1 MEICRSVSVKKTG
14 RLKFATLFLIIEMRS
29 ILLVLLVLCVGE
41 VALAQRFIFPDSVGW
56 RNVPEGKELSF
67 KVAINDNSF
76 PKFSLEGVNGNGMQI
91 DSVGNFLWKPSYD
104 LVDRLQLQKEFTVM
118 FQADWKDG
126 KKLRRPISFL
136 VHHINR
142 PPEVEDLPVFYVRQ
156 GVQNKYQ
163 IPAEYVH
170 DPDGDPIV
178 FKALSTQLPEGAS
191 LSSAGLL
198 TWTPSRSQFTGLK
211 NNPFNV
217 EFLVQ
222 DQPDKAETK
231 GRLRIAQT
239 QLDLPPEL
247 LIVPNDTLI
256 NIKEDELISLKIYA
270 SDPNGDENISSVGFI
285 SSDTRVPKSILK
297 ENASTQYEFIWT
309 PGYYFVE
316 EQEKQRK
323 VEFIFFALDKSSNR
337 SQKKIV
343 VNIKDAENLDEKD
356 KLTYAKYLQ
365 TLSYAKA
372 LIDDLDKNL
381 DKLNKDYKQANRGKR
396 HRAIMNA
403 SLGATTGLSPLV
415 LQTEPSKI
423 VSGVGGTTVL
433 TLGTLEAT
441 EVLGKSKT
449 AIQDKIRVNIE
460 IRNQLQVEGDNF
472 ARKYALKSARR
483 SREFDIDRD
492 KMQPVLNNPKLLL
505 LELDASKPALRNY
518 SPKELRKTFPDFSES
533 EGPKN

>member
-1 MEICRSVSVKKTG
+1 
-14 RLKFATLFLIIEMRS
+14 MRFT
-29 ILLVLLVLCVGE
+29 LLVLLFLCVGKI
-41 VALAQRFIFPDSVGW
+41 ATAQRFVFPDSAGW
-56 RNVPEGKELSF
+56 RTVPEGKDLSF
-67 KVAINDNSF
+67 KVGVSDGSS
-76 PKFSLEGVNGNGMQI
+76 PRFSLDGVNSNGMQM

-104 LVDRLQLQKEFTVM
+104 LVDRLQLQKELTVI

-126 KKLRRPISFL
+126 KKLRKPMSFV
-136 VHHINR
+136 VHHVNR
-142 PPEVEDLPVFYVRQ
+142 PPEVEELPVFYVRQ
-156 GVQNKYQ
+156 SVQNKYQ
-163 IPAEYVH
+163 IPTDYVH
-170 DPDGDPIV
+170 DPDGDPLV
-178 FKALSTQLPEGAS
+178 FKSLQTQLPEGAS

-198 TWTPSRSQFTGLK
+198 TWTPSRSQFTSLK

-217 EFLVQ
+217 EFIVQ

-256 NIKEDELISLKIYA
+256 TIKEDELINLKIYA
-270 SDPNGDENISSVGFI
+270 SDPNGDENISSVSFI
-285 SSDTRVPKSILK
+285 SSDTRIPKSILK
-297 ENASTQYEFIWT
+297 ENAPTQYEFTWT

-316 EQEKQRK
+316 ESEKQRK
-323 VEFIFFALDKSSNR
+323 VEFVFFALDKSSNR
-337 SQKKIV
+337 AQRKIV
-343 VNIKDAENLDEKD
+343 VNIKDTENLDEKD
-356 KLTYAKYLQ
+356 KLLYAKYLQ
-365 TLSYAKA
+365 TLNYAKA

-396 HRAIMNA
+396 HRSIMNA
-403 SLGATTGLSPLV
+403 SLGAVTGVSPLI
-415 LQTEPSKI
+415 TDPGTTASKAI
-423 VSGVGGTTVL
+423 PAVGGTTTL

-441 EVLGKSKT
+441 EVIGKSKS

-472 ARKYALKSARR
+472 ARKYSLKSARR